1 MDLDDDVKGAATARA
16 LETPVTLAIEGEIC
30 DATLRDVRD
39 GLQQARDA
47 KQTRLVLEI
56 ASDGGSV
63 YACLGIIDVLREWLD
78 EDASRELVTFA
89 THAFSAACVLFGV
102 GTTRV
107 ASPLSTFMNHACSG
121 GLEGEVNRMAQQLQ
135 EAERVNALCDAQ
147 LAASI
152 GENATR
158 LLCESG
164 EKYVDA
170 ATALDIG
177 LATHVGHVRARVDVV
192 VQVAEA
198 VRAGAPSSRKRR
210 RAAHGAR
217 AAP

>member
-1 MDLDDDVKGAATARA
+1 MPHTKKTN
-16 LETPVTLAIEGEIC
+16 
-30 DATLRDVRD
+30 
-39 GLQQARDA
+39 
-47 KQTRLVLEI
+47 
-56 ASDGGSV
+56 
-63 YACLGIIDVLREWLD
+63 
-78 EDASRELVTFA
+78 ELVTFA

-152 GENATR
+152 GEKATR

-170 ATALDIG
+170 ATALEIG

-192 VQVAEA
+192 VEVAEA

>member
-1 MDLDDDVKGAATARA
+1 MDLDDDKGTATARA
-16 LETPVTLAIEGEIC
+16 LETPVTLAVEGEIC
-30 DATLRDVRD
+30 DATLTDVRD

-63 YACLGIIDVLREWLD
+63 YACLGIIDVLRAWLE
-78 EDASRELVTFA
+78 EDAAHELVTFA

-152 GENATR
+152 GEKATR

-170 ATALDIG
+170 ATAKEIG

-192 VQVAEA
+192 VEVAEA
-198 VRAGAPSSRKRR
+198 GGATPSRKR
-210 RAAHGAR
+210 AR
-217 AAP
+217 ARRG